1 MFESWIL
8 YTCHRFNGDLSRL
21 AAEIYGERRRDVD
34 LKISVVVAVLE
45 REKEEKKK
53 MFNEIEKVEPTKAL
67 SEKLQSQTYS

>member
-45 REKEEKKK
+45 RKKEEKKK
-53 MFNEIEKVEPTKAL
+53 QCLTKLKKL
-67 SEKLQSQTYS
+67 SRQKL